1 MWTNKSSLGRLI
13 KEKAKEI
20 GFSSIGFAKAEQMN
34 AEARRLESWLNQNH
48 HGQMSYL
55 ERHFDLRTDPRK
67 LVEGAKTVIS
77 LTYNYYMPPV
87 EKKEET
93 YNISI
98 YANGRDYHKVI
109 RKKLKI
115 LFEYIQQISGNVQ
128 GRVFVDSGPVLE
140 RDWAKRAG
148 LGWMGKNTMMIHPKA
163 GSWFFLAEIIID
175 LELDPDV
182 PLKDYCGTCKKCI
195 EACPT
200 EAFSK
205 EGYIL
210 DASKC
215 ISYLTIELKG
225 DIPEIFSGKFQDWI
239 FGCDICQQVCPW
251 NKFASPH
258 NEPEFISAEEL
269 SLLSKDGWREMTE
282 PVFEKLFEGS
292 ALKRTKFEGMKR
304 NIFFADKQV

>member
-20 GFSSIGFAKAEQMN
+20 GFSSIGFAKASHMD
-34 AEARRLESWLNQNH
+34 AEAGRLEKWLNQNH
-48 HGQMSYL
+48 HGQMDYL
-55 ERHFDLRTDPRK
+55 ARHFDLRTDPRK

-77 LTYNYYMPPV
+77 LTYNYYTPPV
-87 EKKEET
+87 TKKEET
-93 YNISI
+93 FNVSM

-109 RKKLKI
+109 KKRLKT
-115 LFEYIQQISGNVQ
+115 LFEYIRQTAGNVQ
-128 GRVFVDSGPVLE
+128 GRFFVDSGPVLE

-148 LGWMGKNTMMIHPKA
+148 LGWMGKNTMLIHPKA
-163 GSWFFLAEIIID
+163 GSWFFLAEIILD
-175 LELDPDV
+175 LELEPDI

-225 DIPEIFSGKFQDWI
+225 DIPEMFSGKFQEWI

-258 NEPEFISAEEL
+258 NEPEFIPKEQVAEL
-269 SLLSKDGWREMTE
+269 SKQAWRDMTE
-282 PVFEKLFEGS
+282 PVFQKLFEGS

-304 NIFFADKQV
+304 NIIFADKKT

>member
-1 MWTNKSSLGRLI
+1 MWTNKSSLGKLI

-20 GFSSIGFAKAEQMN
+20 GFSSIGFAKAAYMDE
-34 AEARRLESWLNQNH
+34 EARRLEKWLNQNH
-48 HGQMSYL
+48 HGQMDYL

-77 LTYNYYMPPV
+77 LTYNYYTPATISH
-87 EKKEET
+87 EES
-93 YNISI
+93 YHVSM

-109 RKKLKI
+109 RKRLKT
-115 LFEYIQQISGNVQ
+115 LFEYIQQIAGNVH
-128 GRVFVDSGPVLE
+128 GRFFVDSGPVLE

-148 LGWMGKNTMMIHPKA
+148 LGWTGKNTMTIHPKV
-163 GSWFFLAEIIID
+163 GSWFFLAEIILD
-175 LELDPDV
+175 LELDPDI

-225 DIPEIFSGKFQDWI
+225 DIPEVFSGKFQDWI

-258 NEPEFISAEEL
+258 NESAFTPNDQIIG
-269 SLLSKDGWREMTE
+269 LSKEGWREMTE
-282 PVFEKLFEGS
+282 PVFEKLFAGS

-304 NIFFADKQV
+304 NIIFADKKV